1 MFWRWLI
8 IQKPK
13 IFLIT
18 GLSGSGK
25 TLLLKSL
32 EDEGF
37 FTVDNVPPHLIRNFL
52 NIACTTDIKK
62 IAIVSDIRWKK
73 SSELIEAFLNLDKY
87 IPCDMEVKKIFL
99 NSERTVLLNRFIKSR
114 RSHPL
119 NLPIEEA
126 IDKEISIL
134 NPVKDISDLIIDT
147 SNSEPT
153 ELRKRF
159 LELIE
164 EKSIQL
170 SLDIISFG
178 FKHGFPQTAD
188 YVFDMRY

>member
-1 MFWRWLI
+1 
-8 IQKPK
+8 
-13 IFLIT
+13 LIT